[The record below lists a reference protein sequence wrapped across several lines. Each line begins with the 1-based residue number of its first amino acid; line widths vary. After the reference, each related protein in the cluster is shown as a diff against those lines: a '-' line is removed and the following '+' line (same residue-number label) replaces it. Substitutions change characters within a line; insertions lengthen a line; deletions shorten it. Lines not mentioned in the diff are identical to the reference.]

1 MDGETVTAAGYGTT
15 FEWGYNEWYELGAL
29 DSEENFQEKS
39 TIYSTCMT
47 TEESPLDARFQHC
60 DTQWVSKKEF
70 PQIVLQVKIPI
81 LLPKKILIFHS
92 FSYIGSRNEN
102 GS

>member
-47 TEESPLDARFQHC
+47 TEESPLDSKFQHC
-60 DTQWVSKKEF
+60 DTQWVCKMPHLKEF
-70 PQIVLQVKIPI
+70 LPIVLNTLADKSTYISF
-81 LLPKKILIFHS
+81 IFV
-92 FSYIGSRNEN
+92 YR
-102 GS
+102 

>member
-60 DTQWVSKKEF
+60 DTQWVCKMPYFKEF
-70 PQIVLQVKIPI
+70 SPIRLI
-81 LLPKKILIFHS
+81 LLPTRILIFHS

>member
-1 MDGETVTAAGYGTT
+1 MDGETVAAAGYGTT

-60 DTQWVSKKEF
+60 DTQWVCKMPYFKEF
-70 PQIVLQVKIPI
+70 SPIIPI
-81 LLPKKILIFHS
+81 LLPTRILTFHS

>member
-1 MDGETVTAAGYGTT
+1 MDGETVTAGGYGTT

-60 DTQWVSKKEF
+60 DTQWVCKMPHFKEF
-70 PQIVLQVKIPI
+70 SPI
-81 LLPKKILIFHS
+81 LLLPIRILIFHS

>member
-47 TEESPLDARFQHC
+47 TEESPLDTRFQHC

-70 PQIVLQVKIPI
+70 PPIVLQVKYSCR
-81 LLPKKILIFHS
+81 KKYLYFIHFRI
-92 FSYIGSRNEN
+92 
-102 GS
+102 

>member
-1 MDGETVTAAGYGTT
+1 MDGETVSAGGYGRI
-15 FEWGYNEWYELGAL
+15 FEWGYNDFYEQGAL

-60 DTQWVSKKEF
+60 DTQWVCKMPHFKEF
-70 PQIVLQVKIPI
+70 SPIRLQV
-81 LLPKKILIFHS
+81 
-92 FSYIGSRNEN
+92 
-102 GS
+102 